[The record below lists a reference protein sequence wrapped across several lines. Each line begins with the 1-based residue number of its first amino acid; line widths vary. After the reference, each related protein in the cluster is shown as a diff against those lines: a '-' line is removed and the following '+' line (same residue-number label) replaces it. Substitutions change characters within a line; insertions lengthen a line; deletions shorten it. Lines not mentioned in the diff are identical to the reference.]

1 MKRLSLFFL
10 IGLLSLALIIAAL
23 TFYGLGLRPEIE
35 ARFEGQR
42 WSLPAIV
49 YARPL
54 ELYVGQPLT
63 PQILEDELLLSGYRH
78 EKPPKSEGSYQ
89 RQGTVMT
96 VISRGF
102 HFPSGFEPS
111 RGVTITFGSNGI
123 TAITEKDNN
132 EPLDLFRLDPAR
144 IGSFHPTAHE
154 DRIVVTYEGIPPLF
168 VKTLVAV
175 EDQKFFNHPGVSP
188 LAILRALLAN
198 IRAGAT
204 VQGGSTITQQL
215 VKNLF
220 LTNERT
226 ASRKFRE
233 AIMALLLDSKYSKEE
248 ILTTYVNEV
257 FLGQDGNR
265 AIHGFA
271 LAGQYF
277 FHRTL
282 ADLSLA
288 QIATL
293 VGLVKGPSLY
303 DPFRHPE
310 KALERRHV
318 VLEKMAEAG
327 LISPEEQI
335 AANLEPLFDTEVR
348 RDGFNRFPAFLD
360 LVRQQLASQFQ
371 EEDLKTNGLQIM
383 TTLDP
388 RIQFKLEKN
397 IHDGVA
403 RLEKRNRRG
412 GTEAS
417 AIITNR
423 DNGEVLAL
431 AGGKDPVNQGFNR
444 VLSARRQIG
453 SLFKPVVYLTALENN
468 YTLGSPVED
477 TAVNLPTGQGIWSPD
492 NFDHREHGQVALYR
506 ALANSWNL
514 ATIHL
519 GMDVGL
525 EKIIEAAGRL
535 GFPRPITPLPSIL
548 LGAVEMTPFEVAQ
561 IYQTMAADGF
571 YTPLRAINTVMA
583 ADHSLLRQYGLTVEQ
598 RFEPATIFLLN
609 YGLQRV
615 VAEGTAS
622 NLQRGKLADEHLA
635 GKTGTT
641 NNLRDAWFAGFS
653 GDHVLVVWVGRDDN
667 KPVGLTGSSG
677 ALPLWER
684 IMTDIGANPLI
695 LTTPENILWRRIDR
709 ITLAATSDDSD
720 EQSMLLPYL
729 AGTEPQPIVEE
740 IPPSMTAAPSAKAM
754 PPPSQ
759 VKTPAATTTP
769 QPLPPVQKKKGF
781 FDTVRG
787 WFQ

>member
-1 MKRLSLFFL
+1 MKRFL
-10 IGLLSLALIIAAL
+10 QFCLVGLLSLALIIAAL
-23 TFYGLGLRPEIE
+23 TLYGLGLRPEIE

-42 WSLPAIV
+42 WSLPAVV

-63 PQILEDELLLSGYRH
+63 PQMLEDELLLSGYRQ
-78 EKPPKSEGSYQ
+78 ESPPKSAGSYQ
-89 RQGTVMT
+89 RQGMT
-96 VISRGF
+96 VTLVSRGF

-111 RGVTITFGSNGI
+111 RGLVLTFNHDGLATIISIDGS
-123 TAITEKDNN
+123 

-154 DRIVVTYEGIPPLF
+154 DRIVVTYEEVPPLL
-168 VKTLVAV
+168 VNTLLTV
-175 EDQKFFNHPGVSP
+175 EDQNFFNHPGLSP
-188 LAILRALLAN
+188 LAIVRALLAN
-198 IRAGAT
+198 IRARAT

-220 LTNERT
+220 LSNKRT
-226 ASRKFRE
+226 FSRKFHE
-233 AIMALLLDSKYSKEE
+233 AIMAVLLDAKYSKKE
-248 ILTTYVNEV
+248 ILTTYMNEV

-282 ADLSLA
+282 ADLSPA

-293 VGLVKGPSLY
+293 VGLVKGPSIY
-303 DPFRHPE
+303 DPLRRPD
-310 KALERRHV
+310 KSLERRQV
-318 VLEKMAEAG
+318 VLAKMAETG
-327 LISPEEQI
+327 VISQEEL
-335 AANLEPLFDTEVR
+335 AAATKEPLLDTEVQR
-348 RDGFNRFPAFLD
+348 GGFNRFPAFLD
-360 LVRQQLASQFQ
+360 LVRQQLTNHFQ
-371 EEDLKTNGLQIM
+371 EQDLKTNGLQVM

-388 RIQFKLEKN
+388 RVQFKLEQS
-397 IHDGVA
+397 IHESVA
-403 RLEKRNRRG
+403 RLEKRNKRG
-412 GTEAS
+412 NIEAA

-423 DNGEVLAL
+423 DNGEVLAI
-431 AGGKDPVNQGFNR
+431 AGGKDPVSQGFNR
-444 VLSARRQIG
+444 ALSARRQIG
-453 SLFKPVVYLTALENN
+453 SLFKPVVYLTALENG

-477 TAVNLPTGQGIWSPD
+477 MAVNLPTGQGVWSPD

-525 EKIIEAAGRL
+525 EKIIAAAGRL
-535 GFPRPITPLPSIL
+535 GFPRQIAPLPSIL

-571 YTPLRAINTVMA
+571 YTPLRTINAVMA
-583 ADHSLLRQYGLTVEQ
+583 ADHSLLNQYDLTVEQ
-598 RFEPATIFLLN
+598 RFNPATIFLLN

-622 NLQRGKLADEHLA
+622 SLQRGRLASKQLA

-641 NNLRDAWFAGFS
+641 NDLRDAWFSGFS

-667 KPVGLTGSSG
+667 KPVGLTGAGG
-677 ALPLWER
+677 ALPVWER
-684 IMTDIGANPLI
+684 IMTDIGATPLS
-695 LTTPENILWRRIDR
+695 LTTPAGIVWRQIDR
-709 ITLAATSDDSD
+709 VTLTAANNSAA
-720 EQSMLLPYL
+720 QAMLLPYL
-729 AGTEPQPIVEE
+729 AGTEPQPAIEN
-740 IPPSMTAAPSAKAM
+740 IPPPPAIAATVPPKLAPSDPVM
-754 PPPSQ
+754 E
-759 VKTPAATTTP
+759 PAAK
-769 QPLPPVQKKKGF
+769 PLPTVQMKKGF